1 MKAMKKFFIPIL
13 ICFAALQAFAQK
25 QDRISGYFLLH
36 YYKTIYDRTLGNN
49 PSGVGIS
56 VQTMINTK
64 SIFSPIIEINAQG
77 SLEDDDVLR
86 LTKNG
91 NAVPDASGIINVF
104 AGSAFRITHHFSF
117 SFDIGPSFINNHT
130 YFGIKPSCNFYFS
143 KKKRITAQVSYLNI
157 FNRTF
162 NYDET
167 KKPDFGSLHVGIG
180 IKLF

>member
-13 ICFAALQAFAQK
+13 ICFTTLQAFAQK

-56 VQTMINTK
+56 VQTMINIK
-64 SIFSPIIEINAQG
+64 SMITPMIEISAQG

-91 NAVPDASGIINVF
+91 NAAPDASGIINVF
-104 AGSAFRITHHFSF
+104 AGSAFKISSHFNF
-117 SFDIGPSFINNHT
+117 SFDMGPSFINSNT
-130 YFGIKPSCNFYFS
+130 YFGVSLRVIFIFQ
-143 KKKRITAQVSYLNI
+143 KRK
-157 FNRTF
+157 
-162 NYDET
+162 E
-167 KKPDFGSLHVGIG
+167 
-180 IKLF
+180 